1 VVFLNIERQ
10 SLQILNASVNTK
22 EILGVAFN
30 DVIEKKWSDEIV
42 GGSAVVKTKLVL
54 PLKINGKLWG

>member
-1 VVFLNIERQ
+1 M
-10 SLQILNASVNTK
+10 QILNASVNTK